1 MNNGS
6 IFKKI
11 EKTLVEYNNLAI
23 NIEFLNK
30 EIDILKN
37 SQMHEEELISLN
49 SDLNRANRLKRLLDG
64 CINALSGVDKKVI
77 ELRYLSKDKLTWKQ
91 IGNIVKFSEVHCMT
105 RIRPRAINKIVDFI
119 NGSGID
125 IESFM
130 QG

>member
-6 IFKKI
+6 TFKKI

-37 SQMHEEELISLN
+37 SQMNEEELISLN

-130 QG
+130 